1 MKWKKN
7 WIICSIIV
15 LVIFAVCFIKLRS
28 PTRIIAEQTE
38 VILEHS
44 SDERKKSEQDQEE
57 TSLSDDESDS
67 GASEDTYTSPI
78 DFNALWKDSED
89 IYAWLDIPGTQISY
103 PILQNE
109 EDDTYYLRRNAKGES
124 DVNGVLYTEATY
136 NSRDFSDPLTV
147 VYGHNMKSGL
157 MFGTLQEMYSSQELL
172 DEHSEIIIYMP
183 DRELHYKVFAA
194 VPFDNR
200 HILYNYDMSDERTF
214 RLFFQEVLSVRSLE
228 AVFAE
233 DTFVQSDEK
242 VVILSTCLTGDRSK
256 RFLVCGKLSETVPDV
271 TNRS

>member
-7 WIICSIIV
+7 WIICSAAV
-15 LVIFAVCFIKLRS
+15 LLLLAVCFMKLRS
-28 PTRIIAEQTE
+28 PTEIIAEQTE
-38 VILEHS
+38 VIAGLP
-44 SDERKKSEQDQEE
+44 SDNQNKAEQNKVTASGDE
-57 TSLSDDESDS
+57 TVAD
-67 GASEDTYTSPI
+67 ASEESYTSPI
-78 DFNALWKDSED
+78 DFEKLWKESED
-89 IYAWLDIPGTQISY
+89 IYAWLDIPDTQISY

-136 NSRDFSDPLTV
+136 NSKDFSDPLTV

-157 MFGTLQEMYSSQELL
+157 MFGTLQAMYSSRELL

-183 DRELHYKVFAA
+183 DREMHYKVFAA

-214 RLFFQEVLSVRSLE
+214 RLFFQEILSVRSLE

-233 DTFVQSDEK
+233 DIFVQSDEK